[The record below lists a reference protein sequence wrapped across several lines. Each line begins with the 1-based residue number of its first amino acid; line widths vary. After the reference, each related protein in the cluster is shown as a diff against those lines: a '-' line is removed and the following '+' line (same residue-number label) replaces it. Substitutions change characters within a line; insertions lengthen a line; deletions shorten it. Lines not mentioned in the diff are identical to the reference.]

1 MGTISRNRPSLACAF
16 RPSPG
21 SASRLHAEV
30 NILPNS
36 KFFRIGYGVLLIFL
50 IIWVGVKI
58 KFVFHPVAVMCQ
70 TLFIPILLSGTLYYL
85 MRPLVQFLSRRKVP
99 RIAAILIIYLLIV
112 CLFTLLI
119 IYVAPIIKKQFVELG
134 ESMPNLVKTAV
145 QRGYDLADNE
155 SFNQFL
161 ESFSLDFKTLQDKAS
176 EYADVAVKLVSTNI
190 TALFGFVANLV
201 LLAVVIPFVLYYFLK
216 DGEKMSAGFLKVL
229 PVKNQALARKLL
241 SEMDQTIA
249 TYVRGQITVAICV
262 GVLLLIGY
270 LIIGID
276 YAVLLAL
283 AAMLTNV
290 IPYVG
295 AFIAAVPAVLVASV
309 DSPMMIVK
317 VLIVTLVAQQIEG
330 NLISPQIMGKQLEI
344 HPLTIILLLLVA
356 GTLVGPLGLLLAV
369 PIYAIVKII
378 VVQIYRFIKLRT
390 EAEPDLADEP
400 PI

>member
-1 MGTISRNRPSLACAF
+1 M
-16 RPSPG
+16 
-21 SASRLHAEV
+21 
-30 NILPNS
+30 
-36 KFFRIGYGVLLIFL
+36 LLIFL

-58 KFVFHPVAVMCQ
+58 NFVFHPIAVMFQ

-99 RIAAILIIYLLIV
+99 RSAAILIIYLLIV
-112 CLFTLLI
+112 CLVTLLI
-119 IYVAPIIKKQFVELG
+119 IYVAPIIKKQFVELA
-134 ESMPNLVKTAV
+134 ESMPHLVQTAV
-145 QRGYDLADNE
+145 QRGYELADNE

-161 ESFSLDFKTLQDKAS
+161 ESFSLDFKTLQDKATQ
-176 EYADVAVKLVSTNI
+176 YADVAVKLVSTNI

-216 DGEKMSAGFLKVL
+216 DGEKMSGGFLKVL

-262 GVLLLIGY
+262 GLLLLIGY

-290 IPYVG
+290 IPYIG